1 MLDAIIWL
9 KNGIYPGAD
18 PEILKKRALFTGHWM
33 VDKKISRFRWSKKAK
48 ITLETISFYDIFLSV
63 FSNFLHF

>member
-33 VDKKISRFRWSKKAK
+33 VDKK
-48 ITLETISFYDIFLSV
+48 FYVSDGLKRPK
-63 FSNFLHF
+63 

>member
-1 MLDAIIWL
+1 MLGAIIWL

-33 VDKKISRFRWSKKAK
+33 VDKKILRFRWSKKAK
-48 ITLETISFYDIFLSV
+48 ITLETISF
-63 FSNFLHF
+63 